1 MTVYDLRDKGFD
13 VNSAL
18 ELCVGSEE
26 IYKEVLETALEEGLE
41 KIPFIREC
49 VEKEDFKR
57 YTIEVHG
64 LKNAARQIG
73 ASELSDLAFEQ
84 EKAAKAEQYEFIKE
98 TYEKLLEK
106 YSQTMDVLKKLLG

>member
-13 VNSAL
+13 VDSAL
-18 ELCVGSEE
+18 SLCVDSED

-57 YTIEVHG
+57 YCIEVHG

-73 ASELSDLAFEQ
+73 ATKLSEMAFEQ
-84 EKAAKAEQYEFIKE
+84 EKAAKEENYSFIKE
-98 TYEKLLEK
+98 SYEELLAFYQE
-106 YSQTMDVLKKLLG
+106 TMDVLKELFA

>member
-13 VNSAL
+13 VDSAMS
-18 ELCVGSEE
+18 LCVDSED

-49 VEKEDFKR
+49 VEKRDFQR
-57 YTIEVHG
+57 YCIEVHG

-73 ASELSDLAFEQ
+73 AIGLSEMAYEQ
-84 EKAAKAEQYEFIKE
+84 EKAAKEENYGFILE
-98 TYEKLLEK
+98 SYEKLLAFYQE
-106 YSQTMDVLKKLLG
+106 TMDVLKKLFE